1 MFATWII
8 CNISTTLHIT
18 ASNLVIVAPILHF
31 RGNSFIIL
39 QRSNTFC
46 LPLRHFRLTQKLMM
60 DSNLEQHKT
69 QSTVS
74 VFITLLSE
82 TPVLQPLNKSLG
94 LEKVFIYVE
103 IVQVHLLKFLVFK
116 KLLNPQYCGQRRLS
130 FHNRMQCYNLK
141 PYMNVYTAEDKIN
154 PNFYFAMY
162 IRLT

>member
-1 MFATWII
+1 MLLNYWNNLSIYRKDWDMFATWII

-60 DSNLEQHKT
+60 DSNLEQHET

-82 TPVLQPLNKSLG
+82 TPVLQHLNKSLG
-94 LEKVFIYVE
+94 LEKVFILCWNCLGTSVK
-103 IVQVHLLKFLVFK
+103 VPSL
-116 KLLNPQYCGQRRLS
+116 
-130 FHNRMQCYNLK
+130 
-141 PYMNVYTAEDKIN
+141 
-154 PNFYFAMY
+154 
-162 IRLT
+162 